1 MPRKS
6 NVQNARPLIP
16 IDVRREAHRRVFAV
30 LRCLDV
36 LLSDATPARR
46 KHIANRILT
55 MCDGKDRSVRITQKQ
70 ARELIMPHMQCIAKN
85 CPELVFWEPISR
97 SLNMFFNDEG
107 E

>member
-1 MPRKS
+1 MR
-6 NVQNARPLIP
+6 RMIP
-16 IDVRREAHRRVFAV
+16 IDVRREAHRRVCAV

-36 LLSDATPARR
+36 LLPDATPARR

-55 MCDGKDRSVRITQKQ
+55 MCDGKDRRVRITQEQ

-97 SLNMFFNDEG
+97 GLNMFFGEEDER
-107 E
+107 